1 MPGSSYC
8 CCAHLNMLKVLN
20 VETHNVGVVG
30 KRGTEAGGTGFCTA
44 KVRRVVLG
52 CNARGIHR
60 WWLRGPSNKTPN
72 RRREEM
78 DAKGPWSHCGTGD
91 VTGQAFVRAS
101 IVIGAKEGQGI
112 VAEMLAPLG
121 KMWLIRGHP
130 SWARKFLE
138 LLAH

>member
-1 MPGSSYC
+1 
-8 CCAHLNMLKVLN
+8 
-20 VETHNVGVVG
+20 
-30 KRGTEAGGTGFCTA
+30 
-44 KVRRVVLG
+44 
-52 CNARGIHR
+52 
-60 WWLRGPSNKTPN
+60 
-72 RRREEM
+72 M

-101 IVIGAKEGQGI
+101 IVIGAKEGQKI
-112 VAEMLAPLG
+112 VAEMPALLG